1 MSTPST
7 VATRRGWYAVSP
19 VARASK
25 RCLDVVLASCGLI
38 AAAPLLAIIAAAIRI
53 SMGPPVLF
61 HHERPGYRGR
71 PFRLVKFRTMDERRD
86 ELGALMPGRARVTRV
101 GAILRRTSLDELPE
115 LWNVLKG
122 EMSIV
127 GPRPLLMEFLD
138 YYTPEQS
145 RRHDIRPGMT
155 GWAQIHGRRSVQMQ
169 QRIAMDVWYVDH
181 WSARLDARI
190 MLATIG
196 QVLTGASAEPTHG
209 VAVADLGWATL
220 GTTAEQTDEA
230 GASEEDPSAR

>member
-1 MSTPST
+1 
-7 VATRRGWYAVSP
+7 V
-19 VARASK
+19 SK
-25 RCLDVVLASCGLI
+25 RCLDVILASSGLV
-38 AAAPLLAIIAAAIRI
+38 AAAPLLAVIAVAIRV
-53 SMGPPVLF
+53 SMGSPVLF

-86 ELGALMPGRARVTRV
+86 EQGALMTGRARVTRV

-145 RRHDIRPGMT
+145 RRHDVRPGMT

-169 QRIAMDVWYVDH
+169 QRIALDVWYVDH

-209 VAVADLGWATL
+209 VAIADLGWATL
-220 GTTAEQTDEA
+220 GGPREPAA
-230 GASEEDPSAR
+230 GTETREEGPSAT